1 MEEYKEIKEGKKV
14 WQVQKNL
21 TDAKKKNKQLI
32 SKCIDLQ
39 NYIQNNI
46 ADYDKE
52 TFWTEGIFNNYY
64 VHGCSCKTEGKIG
77 EEALKWVDYLKMC
90 ISESMDGLIDIL

>member
-1 MEEYKEIKEGKKV
+1 M
-14 WQVQKNL
+14 WQVQKSL

-39 NYIQNNI
+39 KYIQNNI

-52 TFWTEGIFNNYY
+52 TFWTEGIF
-64 VHGCSCKTEGKIG
+64 
-77 EEALKWVDYLKMC
+77 
-90 ISESMDGLIDIL
+90 